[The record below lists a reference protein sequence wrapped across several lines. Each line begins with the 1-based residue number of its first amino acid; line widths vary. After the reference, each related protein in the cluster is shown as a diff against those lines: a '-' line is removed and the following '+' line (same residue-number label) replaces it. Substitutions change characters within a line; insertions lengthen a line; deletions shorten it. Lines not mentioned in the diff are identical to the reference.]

1 MTPSSEA
8 STAPSSVADRY
19 RVLLDIGRK
28 LTSTLSREDL
38 YRAIYEETA
47 QILEAEGFYI
57 CLYNQERDL
66 ATIVFYADRGNDRR
80 VEISYQGSESEVI
93 SSGQAFLV
101 EDRAD
106 SKVLMVVGKEDGEV
120 TRSAISAPL
129 RHEGKVL
136 GAISTQSYQP
146 GAYTAED
153 LELLQGIADIA
164 AVTLE
169 NARFVSALKRQR
181 ETAEQIEEIGRALTA
196 SLDPQDVLR
205 KVIAAVLALVP
216 VDGAG
221 VWLVEDGSLAR
232 LAASAGRIAL
242 PEGSEWD
249 LKGPLFERLIGER
262 KPANIGDLA
271 ASPHI
276 PDGLR
281 IHLKGGSGIAIPLVI
296 GTQVV
301 GLLSAGSVAVDFFT
315 EGETSVLLRLAS
327 QASVALENA
336 RLHASLQALS
346 LTDAL
351 TGLPNRRHLNIHLD
365 REVAAARR
373 GRGLVICI
381 FDLDRFKDYND
392 SAGHLAGD
400 DALRAFAQILVEENR
415 AMNLVARFG
424 GDEFMSVLSESTLE
438 GALTYITRVE
448 ERMGGDPILGPARMT
463 ASTGLADF
471 DPENMDTLEDII
483 QAADTELY
491 KRKGTRAQ

>member
-1 MTPSSEA
+1 MKT
-8 STAPSSVADRY
+8 STAPST
-19 RVLLDIGRK
+19 GRPRESSRPPA
-28 LTSTLSREDL
+28 ST
-38 YRAIYEETA
+38 
-47 QILEAEGFYI
+47 I
-57 CLYNQERDL
+57 CLYDQEHDL

-80 VEISYQGSESEVI
+80 VEISYPGSDSEVI
-93 SSGQAFLV
+93 SSGQGFLV

-106 SKVLMVVGKEDGEV
+106 SKVLMVVGEADGEV

-146 GAYTAED
+146 RAYTAAD
-153 LELLQGIADIA
+153 IELLQGIADVA
-164 AVTLE
+164 AVALE
-169 NARFVSALKRQR
+169 NARFVAALKRQR
-181 ETAEQIEEIGRALTA
+181 ETAEKMMEIGRALTA

-221 VWLVEDGSLAR
+221 VWLLEGGSLAR
-232 LAASAGRIAL
+232 VAASAGRIAL

-249 LKGPLFERLIGER
+249 LRGPLSERLIGER
-262 KPANIGDLA
+262 KPVNIGDLA
-271 ASPHI
+271 ASPHV
-276 PDGLR
+276 PAGLR
-281 IHLKGGSGIAIPLVI
+281 TYLKGGSGIAIPLVV
-296 GTQVV
+296 GTEVA
-301 GLLSAGSVAVDFFT
+301 GLLSAGSVKVNFFT
-315 EGETSVLLRLAS
+315 DDETSVLLRLSS

-336 RLHASLQALS
+336 RLHSSLQALS

-351 TGLPNRRHLNIHLD
+351 TGLPNRRHLNIQLE

-381 FDLDRFKDYND
+381 YDLDRFKQYND

-400 DALRAFAQILVEENR
+400 DALRAFGQILVEENR

-424 GDEFMSVLSESTLE
+424 GDEFMSILSESTLD
-438 GALTYITRVE
+438 GALTYVTRVE
-448 ERMGGDPILGPARMT
+448 ERMGTDPILGPAHIT
-463 ASTGLADF
+463 ASTGLAAF
-471 DPENMDTLEDII
+471 NPETMKTVEDII

-491 KRKGTRAQ
+491 KNKGTRS

>member
-1 MTPSSEA
+1 MTPSAEA
-8 STAPSSVADRY
+8 STARSSVADRY
-19 RVLLDIGRK
+19 RVLLDIGRA
-28 LTSTLSREDL
+28 LTGTLSREDL
-38 YRAIYEETA
+38 YRAIYRETERV
-47 QILEAEGFYI
+47 LEAAGFYI
-57 CLYNQERDL
+57 CLYDQESDL

-80 VEISYQGSESEVI
+80 VEISYQGSDSEVI
-93 SSGQAFLV
+93 SSGQGFLV

-106 SKVLMVVGKEDGEV
+106 SKVLMVVGETDGEI

-136 GAISTQSYQP
+136 GAISTQSYRP
-146 GAYTAED
+146 RAYTAED

-164 AVTLE
+164 AVALE
-169 NARFVSALKRQR
+169 NASFVAALKQQR

-221 VWLVEDGSLAR
+221 VWLLESSSLAR
-232 LAASAGRIAL
+232 VAASAGRIVL

-249 LKGPLFERLIGER
+249 LRGPLAEHLIGELQ
-262 KPANIGDLA
+262 PVNIGDLA
-271 ASPHI
+271 ASPHV

-281 IHLKGGSGIAIPLVI
+281 TYLKGGSGIAIPLVI
-296 GTQVV
+296 GTEVA
-301 GLLSAGSVAVDFFT
+301 GLLTAGSVKVDFFT
-315 EGETSVLLRLAS
+315 NDETRVLLRLAN

-351 TGLPNRRHLNIHLD
+351 TGLPNRRHLNIHLE

-381 FDLDRFKDYND
+381 YDLDRFKDYND

-400 DALRAFAQILVEENR
+400 DALRAFGQILVEENR

-424 GDEFMSVLSESTLE
+424 GDEFMSILSESALD
-438 GALTYITRVE
+438 GALTYVTRVE
-448 ERMGGDPILGPARMT
+448 ERMADDPILGPARIT
-463 ASTGLADF
+463 ASTGLAVF
-471 DPENMDTLEDII
+471 NPDTMNTVEDII

-491 KRKGTRAQ
+491 KKKGTRS

>member
-28 LTSTLSREDL
+28 LTGTLSREDL
-38 YRAIYEETA
+38 YRAIYDETA

-57 CLYNQERDL
+57 CLYNQESDL
-66 ATIVFYADRGNDRR
+66 ATIVFYADRGNDRL
-80 VEISYQGSESEVI
+80 VEISYQGSESKVI

-169 NARFVSALKRQR
+169 NARFVAALKRQR

-249 LKGPLFERLIGER
+249 LKGPLYERLIGER
-262 KPANIGDLA
+262 KLANIG
-271 ASPHI
+271 
-276 PDGLR
+276 
-281 IHLKGGSGIAIPLVI
+281 VI
-296 GTQVV
+296 IYLTPVRPV
-301 GLLSAGSVAVDFFT
+301 
-315 EGETSVLLRLAS
+315 
-327 QASVALENA
+327 ASVGAWIPSCSSS
-336 RLHASLQALS
+336 RKKPCPTLS
-346 LTDAL
+346 
-351 TGLPNRRHLNIHLD
+351 RW
-365 REVAAARR
+365 
-373 GRGLVICI
+373 GRAC
-381 FDLDRFKDYND
+381 
-392 SAGHLAGD
+392 
-400 DALRAFAQILVEENR
+400 
-415 AMNLVARFG
+415 
-424 GDEFMSVLSESTLE
+424 
-438 GALTYITRVE
+438 
-448 ERMGGDPILGPARMT
+448 
-463 ASTGLADF
+463 
-471 DPENMDTLEDII
+471 
-483 QAADTELY
+483 
-491 KRKGTRAQ
+491 

>member
-1 MTPSSEA
+1 MTPSAEA
-8 STAPSSVADRY
+8 STARSSVADRY
-19 RVLLDIGRK
+19 RVLLDIGRT
-28 LTSTLSREDL
+28 LTGKLSREDL

-47 QILEAEGFYI
+47 KILEAEGFYI
-57 CLYNQERDL
+57 SLYDQERDL

-80 VEISYQGSESEVI
+80 VDISYPGTDSEVI
-93 SSGQAFLV
+93 SSGQGFLV

-106 SKVLMVVGKEDGEV
+106 SNVLMVVGLEDGEV

-136 GAISTQSYQP
+136 GAISTQSYRP
-146 GAYTAED
+146 RAYTAED

-169 NARFVSALKRQR
+169 NARFVAALKRQR
-181 ETAEQIEEIGRALTA
+181 EVSEQIEEIGRALTI

-221 VWLVEDGSLAR
+221 VWLLENGSLAR
-232 LAASAGRIAL
+232 VAASAGRIEL
-242 PEGSEWD
+242 PEGSTWD
-249 LKGPLFERLIGER
+249 LEGPLFERLVGER
-262 KPANIGDLA
+262 KPMNIGDLA
-271 ASPHI
+271 ANPLV

-281 IHLKGGSGIAIPLVI
+281 SYLKGGSGIAIPLVI
-296 GTQVV
+296 GDVVV
-301 GLLSAGSVAVDFFT
+301 GLLSAGSVEVDFFT
-315 EGETSVLLRLAS
+315 SSETRVLLRLAS

-336 RLHASLQALS
+336 RLHANLQALS

-351 TGLPNRRHLNIHLD
+351 TELPNRRHLDIHLE

-392 SAGHLAGD
+392 SSGHLAGD
-400 DALRAFAQILVEENR
+400 EALKAFGKILVEENR

-424 GDEFMSVLSESTLE
+424 GDEFISVLSDSTPE
-438 GALTYITRVE
+438 GALTYIDRVE
-448 ERMGGDPILGPARMT
+448 KRLGGDPVLGPADMT
-463 ASTGLADF
+463 ASTGLAAF
-471 DPENMDTLEDII
+471 DPETMNTREDII
-483 QAADTELY
+483 QAADMHLY
-491 KRKGTRAQ
+491 KRKGTRS

>member
-1 MTPSSEA
+1 MTPSTEA
-8 STAPSSVADRY
+8 STARTSVADRY
-19 RVLLDIGRK
+19 RVLLDIGK
-28 LTSTLSREDL
+28 TLTGMLSREDL
-38 YRAIYEETA
+38 YRAIYRETA
-47 QILEAEGFYI
+47 RVLEADGFYI
-57 CLYNQERDL
+57 SLYDQESDL
-66 ATIVFYADRGNDRR
+66 ATIVFCADRGKDRR
-80 VEISYQGSESEVI
+80 VEISFQGSDSEVL
-93 SSGQAFLV
+93 SSGQGFLV

-106 SKVLMVVGKEDGEV
+106 SKVLMVVGETDGEV

-129 RHEGKVL
+129 RHEGKTL

-146 GAYTAED
+146 RAYTTED
-153 LELLQGIADIA
+153 LELLQGIADCA

-169 NARFVSALKRQR
+169 NASFVAALKRQR

-221 VWLVEDGSLAR
+221 VWLLEGGPVAR
-232 LAASAGRIAL
+232 VAASAGRIEL

-249 LKGPLFERLIGER
+249 LRGPLAERLIGER
-262 KPANIGDLA
+262 QPINIGDLA
-271 ASPHI
+271 ASPHV

-281 IHLKGGSGIAIPLVI
+281 THLTGGSGIAIPLVI
-296 GTQVV
+296 GNEVA
-301 GLLSAGSVAVDFFT
+301 GLLSAGSVKVDFFT
-315 EGETSVLLRLAS
+315 TEETGVLLRLAS
-327 QASVALENA
+327 QASVALQNA

-351 TGLPNRRHLNIHLD
+351 TGLPNRRHLNIHLE

-381 FDLDRFKDYND
+381 HDLDRFKDYND

-400 DALRAFAQILVEENR
+400 DALRAFGQILVEESR

-424 GDEFMSVLSESTLE
+424 GDEFMSILSESALE
-438 GALTYITRVE
+438 GAFTYVTRVA
-448 ERMGGDPILGPARMT
+448 ERMVEDPILGPAHIT
-463 ASTGLADF
+463 SSTGLSSF
-471 DPENMDTLEDII
+471 NPDTMKTVEDII
-483 QAADTELY
+483 QAADTELFKKKG
-491 KRKGTRAQ
+491 KRS

>member
-28 LTSTLSREDL
+28 LTGTLSREDL
-38 YRAIYEETA
+38 YRAIYDETA

-57 CLYNQERDL
+57 CLYNQESDL

-80 VEISYQGSESEVI
+80 VEISYQGSESKVI

-169 NARFVSALKRQR
+169 NARFVAALKRQR

-221 VWLVEDGSLAR
+221 VWLVADGSLAR

-249 LKGPLFERLIGER
+249 LKGPLYERLIGER
-262 KPANIGDLA
+262 KLANIGDLA
-271 ASPHI
+271 ASPHV

-281 IHLKGGSGIAIPLVI
+281 IHLKSGSGIAIPLVI
-296 GTQVV
+296 GAQVV

-315 EGETSVLLRLAS
+315 EGETGVLLRLAS

-351 TGLPNRRHLNIHLD
+351 TGLPNRRHLNIHLE

-373 GRGLVICI
+373 GRGLVVCI
-381 FDLDRFKDYND
+381 FDLDQFKDYND

-400 DALRAFAQILVEENR
+400 DALRAFGQILVEENR
-415 AMNLVARFG
+415 AMNLVARFR

-471 DPENMDTLEDII
+471 NPETMDTLEDII

-491 KRKGTRAQ
+491 RRKGARAQ